1 MCESVEWRTASQE
14 SFRSEIT
21 HYSSSPSA
29 DLHSINQSLAFQLH
43 FTLVV
48 PTFSP
53 ISFPFA
59 AYFVRHSSLFDVSL
73 SRFFPLPASCQ
84 RIIES
89 QHSAPLQAN
98 KKESRSAA
106 TEQSKEKRAEG
117 EGAKRRCSRQFH
129 SQPPGRYEVRTRSKV
144 KSQQSIINRRND
156 DWINKWMIAGLL
168 LQESESFCGPVSTL
182 TRMLRSSEWM
192 SYSWLMPPTNSLF
205 VVGSNTWNP
214 SNSFPF

>member
-1 MCESVEWRTASQE
+1 MTDGIAGIVSIWNHSLFIFTISWSAFNQSIFSLSAAFHSCCSNIFSNFFPFC
-14 SFRSEIT
+14 SLFRST
-21 HYSSSPSA
+21 
-29 DLHSINQSLAFQLH
+29 L
-43 FTLVV
+43 FTVRC
-48 PTFSP
+48 
-53 ISFPFA
+53 FPF
-59 AYFVRHSSLFDVSL
+59 S
-73 SRFFPLPASCQ
+73 FFPLPASCQ

-106 TEQSKEKRAEG
+106 TEQSKEKLAEG

-129 SQPPGRYEVRTRSKV
+129 SQPPGRYEVRTSSKV

-168 LQESESFCGPVSTL
+168 LQERESFCGPVSTL